1 MKTKNLFAGLLI
13 IISFIG
19 FAQDE
24 PSKKEQIKALKTAF
38 ITTEL
43 ELTPAEAEKFWP
55 IYNAF
60 EEKQFE
66 LRHEK
71 IKSYQNRL
79 EKDLAT
85 ISEKEAAQMLA
96 KIEATEDELHQ
107 LRKKFNTD
115 IKGVLS
121 AIKIIKL
128 RKAEDNFHRKLLKQY
143 RGGGGS
149 QKGHN

>member
-1 MKTKNLFAGLLI
+1 MKTKKIITTLLVLF
-13 IISFIG
+13 SFIG
-19 FAQDE
+19 FAQDD

-43 ELTPAEAEKFWP
+43 DLTSAEAEKFWP

-71 IKSYQNRL
+71 IRSYQNRL
-79 EKDLAT
+79 EKDLTT
-85 ISEKEAAQMLA
+85 ISEKEAAQLLA

-107 LRKKFNTD
+107 LRKKFNAD

-143 RGGGGS
+143 RGGA
-149 QKGHN
+149 QKGRN

>member
-1 MKTKNLFAGLLI
+1 MKTKTLFTAVILFFT
-13 IISFIG
+13 FIG

-24 PSKKEQIKALKTAF
+24 PNKKEQIKALKTAF

-43 ELTPAEAEKFWP
+43 ELTPTEAEKFWP

-71 IKSYQNRL
+71 IRSYQNRL

-96 KIEATEDELHQ
+96 KIEAAEDDLYQ
-107 LRKKFNTD
+107 LRKKFNAD
-115 IKGVLS
+115 VKGVLS
-121 AIKIIKL
+121 SLKIIKL
-128 RKAEDNFHRKLLKQY
+128 RKAEENFNRKLLKQY
-143 RGGGGS
+143 RGGGQRG
-149 QKGHN
+149 KN

>member
-1 MKTKNLFAGLLI
+1 MKTKTLFTAVILLFT
-13 IISFIG
+13 FIG

-24 PSKKEQIKALKTAF
+24 PNKKEQIKALKTAF

-60 EEKQFE
+60 EEKHFE

-85 ISEKEAAQMLA
+85 LSEKEAAQMLA
-96 KIEATEDELHQ
+96 KIEATEDELYQ
-107 LRKKFNTD
+107 LRKKFNAD

-121 AIKIIKL
+121 AVKIIKL
-128 RKAEDNFHRKLLKQY
+128 RKAEENFNRKLLKQY
-143 RGGGGS
+143 RGGGPG
-149 QKGHN
+149 KGKN

>member
-1 MKTKNLFAGLLI
+1 MKTKKIITTLLVLF
-13 IISFIG
+13 SFIG
-19 FAQDE
+19 FAQDD

-43 ELTPAEAEKFWP
+43 DLTSAEAEKFWP

-71 IKSYQNRL
+71 IRSYQNRL
-79 EKDLAT
+79 EKDLTT
-85 ISEKEAAQMLA
+85 ISEKEAAQLLA

-107 LRKKFNTD
+107 LRKKFNAD

-143 RGGGGS
+143 RGGGP
-149 QKGHN
+149 QKGRN

>member
-1 MKTKNLFAGLLI
+1 MKTKTLFTAVILFFT
-13 IISFIG
+13 FIG

-24 PSKKEQIKALKTAF
+24 PNKKEQIKALKTAF

-60 EEKQFE
+60 EEKHFE

-71 IKSYQNRL
+71 IRSYQNRL

-96 KIEATEDELHQ
+96 KIEAAEDDLYQ
-107 LRKKFNTD
+107 LRKKFNAD
-115 IKGVLS
+115 VKGVLS
-121 AIKIIKL
+121 SLKIIKL
-128 RKAEDNFHRKLLKQY
+128 RKAEENFNRKLLKQY
-143 RGGGGS
+143 RGGGERG
-149 QKGHN
+149 KN

>member
-1 MKTKNLFAGLLI
+1 MKTKNLFTTLLLLLSI
-13 IISFIG
+13 IG
-19 FAQDE
+19 FTQEDA
-24 PSKKEQIKALKTAF
+24 SKKEQIKALKTAF

-43 ELTPAEAEKFWP
+43 DLTSAEAEKFWP

-71 IKSYQNRL
+71 IRSYQNRL
-79 EKDLAT
+79 EKDLTT
-85 ISEKEAAQMLA
+85 ISEKEAAQLLA

-107 LRKKFNTD
+107 LRKKFNAD

-143 RGGGGS
+143 RGGA
-149 QKGHN
+149 QKGRN